1 MSGGDAIPEF
11 SKAKSGGDG
20 QEVSLTNLSAFASGP
35 GIKSGAEV
43 AAILA
48 VAVVIIGGIELA
60 LRIFH
65 VPQYIMPPPSS
76 VAYALFDEF
85 PLIAPHL
92 GYTLVELVSG
102 FAIGAIVG
110 LVMAA
115 VITQFPFA
123 EKIVAPYIL
132 ILVTTPMLALVPLL
146 ILRFGF
152 GYTPRIIAVALAAG
166 PMVMINAATG
176 FRRVDNAK
184 IALAR
189 SYGATTLQI
198 FWKIRAPMA
207 LPMIL
212 VGLMIGAIFG
222 LLTAVGA
229 EMVGGGFGLGNR
241 LTSYSSMIQM
251 PQFFAVV
258 LILST
263 LGILIYVL
271 FFLIGKKWASWET

>member
-11 SKAKSGGDG
+11 SKAKSGDG
-20 QEVSLTNLSAFASGP
+20 QDVSLTNLSAFAGGP

-43 AAILA
+43 AAILV

-65 VPQYIMPPPSS
+65 VPQYIMPPPSAT
-76 VAYALFDEF
+76 VYALFDEF

-92 GYTLVELVSG
+92 GYTLVELFSG
-102 FAIGAIVG
+102 FAIGAVVG

-176 FRRVDNAK
+176 FRRVDSAK

-189 SYGATTLQI
+189 SYGASTLQI

-271 FFLIGKKWASWET
+271 FFLIGKKWASWEA

>member
-1 MSGGDAIPEF
+1 MDTTDAIPEF
-11 SKAKSGGDG
+11 AKTKTRSG
-20 QEVSLTNLSAFASGP
+20 EVGVASMSLAAGP
-35 GIKSGAEV
+35 GAGSAREL
-43 AAILA
+43 AAIISVA
-48 VAVVIIGGIELA
+48 VAIIGGSELA
-60 LRIFH
+60 LRLLN
-65 VPQYIMPPPSS
+65 VPQYIMPTPSLIIS
-76 VAYALFDEF
+76 ALFTDF
-85 PLIAPHL
+85 PLILPHL
-92 GYTLVELVSG
+92 GHTLVELFSG
-102 FAIGAIVG
+102 FGIGALVG
-110 LVMAA
+110 LVLAA

-123 EKIVAPYIL
+123 EKIIAPYIL

-176 FRRVDNAK
+176 FRRVDRGK
-184 IALAR
+184 IALAQ
-189 SYGATTLQI
+189 SYGASTLQI

-263 LGILIYVL
+263 LGILIYVT

>member
-1 MSGGDAIPEF
+1 MSGDDAIPEF
-11 SKAKSGGDG
+11 SKAKSGDG
-20 QEVSLTNLSAFASGP
+20 QEVSLTNLSAFAGGP

-60 LRIFH
+60 LRLFH

-76 VAYALFDEF
+76 IVYALFDEF

-102 FAIGAIVG
+102 FAIGAVVG

-176 FRRVDNAK
+176 FRRVDSAK

-189 SYGATTLQI
+189 SYGASTLQI

>member
-1 MSGGDAIPEF
+1 MVASDAIPEF
-11 SKAKSGGDG
+11 AKSDAAGSGVG
-20 QEVSLTNLSAFASGP
+20 VANMSALAAGP
-35 GIKSGAEV
+35 GIQSARDV
-43 AAILA
+43 AIIAL
-48 VAVVIIGGIELA
+48 VAVIVIGGLELLLTLFA
-60 LRIFH
+60 
-65 VPQYIMPPPSS
+65 VPQYVMPRPSEI
-76 VAYALFDEF
+76 AWALVTDFWF
-85 PLIAPHL
+85 ILPHL
-92 GYTLVELVSG
+92 GHTLVELFSG
-102 FAIGAIVG
+102 FGIGALIG
-110 LVMAA
+110 LVLAA

-123 EKIVAPYIL
+123 EKIITPYIL
-132 ILVTTPMLALVPLL
+132 LLVTTPMLALVPLL

-176 FRRVDNAK
+176 FRRVDRGK

-189 SYGATTLQI
+189 SYGASTLQI

-207 LPMIL
+207 LPMIF
-212 VGLMIGAIFG
+212 VGLMVGSIFG

-258 LILST
+258 LILSI

-271 FFLIGKKWASWET
+271 FFLLGKKFASWEA

>member
-1 MSGGDAIPEF
+1 MAEPDAIPEF
-11 SKAKSGGDG
+11 SKPIGGGADVG
-20 QEVSLTNLSAFASGP
+20 VSNMSALAAGP
-35 GIKSGAEV
+35 GIKSAKEV
-43 AAILA
+43 IAILL
-48 VAVVIIGGIELA
+48 VAVVVIGGTELA
-60 LRIFH
+60 LRIFN
-65 VPQYIMPPPSS
+65 VPQYIMPTPTLIIQ
-76 VAYALFDEF
+76 ALFTDF
-85 PLIAPHL
+85 PLIAPQL
-92 GYTLVELVSG
+92 GHTLIELISG
-102 FAIGAIVG
+102 FSIGALIG
-110 LVMAA
+110 LVLAA

-123 EKIVAPYIL
+123 EKIITPYIL
-132 ILVTTPMLALVPLL
+132 LLVTTPMLALVPLL

-166 PMVMINAATG
+166 PMVMINTATG
-176 FRRVDNAK
+176 FRRVDRGK
-184 IALAR
+184 LALAR
-189 SYGATTLQI
+189 SYGASTLQI

-258 LILST
+258 LILSM

-271 FFLIGKKWASWET
+271 FFFIGKKWASWEA

>member
-11 SKAKSGGDG
+11 SKAKSGDG
-20 QEVSLTNLSAFASGP
+20 QDVSLTNLSAFAGGP
-35 GIKSGAEV
+35 GVKSGAEV
-43 AAILA
+43 AAILV

-65 VPQYIMPPPSS
+65 VPQYIMPPPSAI
-76 VAYALFDEF
+76 VYALFDEF

-92 GYTLVELVSG
+92 GFTLVELFSG
-102 FAIGAIVG
+102 FAIGAVVG

-176 FRRVDNAK
+176 FRRVDSAK

-189 SYGATTLQI
+189 SYGASTLQI

-271 FFLIGKKWASWET
+271 FFLIGKKWASWEA

>member
-11 SKAKSGGDG
+11 SKAKSGDG
-20 QEVSLTNLSAFASGP
+20 QDVSLTNLSAFASGP

-60 LRIFH
+60 LRVFH

-76 VAYALFDEF
+76 IAYALFDEF

-110 LVMAA
+110 L
-115 VITQFPFA
+115 
-123 EKIVAPYIL
+123 
-132 ILVTTPMLALVPLL
+132 
-146 ILRFGF
+146 
-152 GYTPRIIAVALAAG
+152 
-166 PMVMINAATG
+166 
-176 FRRVDNAK
+176 
-184 IALAR
+184 
-189 SYGATTLQI
+189 
-198 FWKIRAPMA
+198 
-207 LPMIL
+207 
-212 VGLMIGAIFG
+212 MIGSIFG